1 MFCGCSPE
9 MAASIGIASIG
20 MKDMDMP
27 VDLSKYIPASQL
39 ALMSPLEQMSVTNR
53 IKNYQLLTQLGKYEV
68 FLLCL
73 Y

>member
-1 MFCGCSPE
+1 
-9 MAASIGIASIG
+9 MAASIGIASRG
-20 MKDMDMP
+20 LKDMDMP

-53 IKNYQLLTQLGKYEV
+53 IKNYQILTQLGKYEV